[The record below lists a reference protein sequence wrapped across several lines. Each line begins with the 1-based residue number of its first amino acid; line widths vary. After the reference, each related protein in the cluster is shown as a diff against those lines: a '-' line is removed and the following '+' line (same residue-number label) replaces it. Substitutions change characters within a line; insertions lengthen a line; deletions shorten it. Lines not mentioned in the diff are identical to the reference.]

1 MLNISE
7 YTATGVAHD
16 ASYFF
21 MINSTSGFLYQSK
34 VFDNEDIHSFI
45 HCDQWKEGE
54 FLNITANDGI
64 HKTSK
69 SLRVTFVDI
78 DDHPP
83 VFVMSGCTTIC
94 YVCPRTDLDAIV
106 NYYGQDSIN
115 TYPPYIKVL
124 DPDTSTT
131 NFTYDMEV
139 YPKKYKDNIRFV
151 NGSFH
156 LLQPLANFT
165 DFRELAEFKITVVLQ
180 ATGSNGQTG
189 NCTLLIRVVDT
200 PGTAFKQTTITK
212 KFETTPTTTSNILFT
227 KLQEMTSLPT
237 GSRYTPSNTTSDRA
251 IKQPQSSH
259 AMSDSTKDIVI
270 IVLAVV
276 VGLLISA
283 CIIYTVCRIRNQK
296 TKSDD
301 KVPSYEEVKRNNDTK
316 ENEYATIQN

>member
-1 MLNISE
+1 M
-7 YTATGVAHD
+7 G
-16 ASYFF
+16 
-21 MINSTSGFLYQSK
+21 
-34 VFDNEDIHSFI
+34 
-45 HCDQWKEGE
+45 
-54 FLNITANDGI
+54 
-64 HKTSK
+64 
-69 SLRVTFVDI
+69 
-78 DDHPP
+78 
-83 VFVMSGCTTIC
+83 GCTTIC
-94 YVCPRTDLDAIV
+94 YVCPRTYLDATV

-180 ATGSNGQTG
+180 ATESNGQTG

-212 KFETTPTTTSNILFT
+212 KFETTPTTTSNTLFT